1 MKKIEDV
8 TCIKFEDKSKNNH
21 TERVSWILPNTVQMR
36 TLIFSSENIT
46 REKDY
51 IEFRD
56 GISCY
61 SFAGRV
67 GKRQEIV
74 FFERCAEEHTLIH
87 EVKLLGS

>member
-1 MKKIEDV
+1 
-8 TCIKFEDKSKNNH
+8 
-21 TERVSWILPNTVQMR
+21 MR

-87 EVKLLGS
+87 EVKLLGWWKFPGKDISKDILK